1 VTADHYLREKCGP
14 DTAAFYAVLF
24 APRAKRAALR
34 AIHVWWRELR
44 ELVEEHRDPI
54 VAQTRLEWW
63 RAEIDRTVA
72 GSPRHPVTRTL
83 AHAVAAG
90 TITANDMTSAFGA
103 ITGAVVPPVL
113 ATFDDLSLHFERTA
127 APFLTMIGNLLDVDI
142 SRDGH
147 TAAQLAV
154 ALELSRLI
162 TRLGAD
168 APRRAQLVPTELS
181 ERFALRATD
190 WHGPET
196 SPSLQAL
203 LEYLAIAANEHY
215 RRAAAALSDGNRG
228 RAGALLIH
236 AAIERAL
243 LAQVAADRY
252 PVLRTQTRLPPMR
265 MLTIALR
272 ARLLPAQMLT

>member
-1 VTADHYLREKCGP
+1 MTADHYLREKCGP

-44 ELVEEHRDPI
+44 ELVEEDRDPI

-90 TITANDMTSAFGA
+90 TITADDMTTAFDA
-103 ITGAVVPPVL
+103 ITGAVVPPVI
-113 ATFDDLSLHFERTA
+113 ATFDDLSLHCERSA

-147 TAAQLAV
+147 MAAQLAV

-162 TRLGAD
+162 TMLGAD
-168 APRRAQLVPTELS
+168 TPRRAQLVPTELS
-181 ERFALRATD
+181 NRFDRK
-190 WHGPET
+190 
-196 SPSLQAL
+196 
-203 LEYLAIAANEHY
+203 
-215 RRAAAALSDGNRG
+215 R
-228 RAGALLIH
+228 
-236 AAIERAL
+236 
-243 LAQVAADRY
+243 ADRC
-252 PVLRTQTRLPPMR
+252 RRCWNTLPPRPMNIIGAR
-265 MLTIALR
+265 RPLFPAVIAVVPDRCSSTPQSSVRCLRRLRPTTIR
-272 ARLLPAQMLT
+272 YCVARPACRHSGC